1 VRMATPL
8 GPLRIEG
15 TDDAVT
21 AVRWE
26 TGAVGDPSPGSGDGA
41 AVEAGEPGA
50 EAAAVLAAAAQL
62 AEYFA
67 GDRLTFD
74 VPVDLTGVGRFQ
86 RQVLD
91 LTVAIPYGCTRAYGE
106 LAVDLGDRSV
116 VRAVG
121 GALKHNPVAVIVPC
135 HRVVAADGA
144 LTGYGGGPATGG
156 RLDVKKALLELEQ
169 GALQQRLF

>member
-1 VRMATPL
+1 MRIVTPL

-26 TGAVGDPSPGSGDGA
+26 DGDVDGEPADAPA
-41 AVEAGEPGA
+41 AVV
-50 EAAAVLAAAAQL
+50 AAATEL

-67 GDRLTFD
+67 GDRRTFD
-74 VPVDLTGVGRFQ
+74 VPVDLSSLGPFH

-91 LTVAIPYGCTRAYGE
+91 LTVAIPYGATRAYGE

-135 HRVVAADGA
+135 HRVVAADGS
-144 LTGYGGGPATGG
+144 LTGYGGGPTTGG